1 MFYFLSCF
9 LMYIC
14 VENNLKKKKD
24 KKKRMINCFAL
35 NFLFLLFKQNMLL
48 SYHDELSL
56 ILTV

>member
-1 MFYFLSCF
+1 
-9 LMYIC
+9 MYIC

-24 KKKRMINCFAL
+24 KKKRMINCFGL
-35 NFLFLLFKQNMLL
+35 TFLFLLFKQNMLL

>member
-1 MFYFLSCF
+1 
-9 LMYIC
+9 MYIC

-35 NFLFLLFKQNMLL
+35 TFLFLLFKQNMLL